1 MLIGAAL
8 IATAVLAAVLAG
20 SSATK
25 LLGTE
30 FSTTTAEHLGMSLG
44 LNRFVGVC
52 EAAAV
57 VGLIAGLFWRPLAIA
72 AAGGVVAML
81 IGALIFHRRAGDSLG
96 RAAPAAGV
104 LVLAAAVLAVNA
116 YLLVS

>member
-1 MLIGAAL
+1 MAV
-8 IATAVLAAVLAG
+8 ATIVASVIVAAVLAG

-25 LLGTE
+25 LLGTS
-30 FSTTTAEHLGMSLG
+30 FSRDTAAHLGYSPA

-72 AAGGVVAML
+72 AAGGVVLLM
-81 IGALIFHRRAGDSLG
+81 IGALGFHRHAGDSLG
-96 RAAPAAGV
+96 RAAPA
-104 LVLAAAVLAVNA
+104 LLLLILAAAVIVGHAWQLAK
-116 YLLVS
+116 